1 MTASQSCKSD
11 RRARRLSTGHGPARS
26 HIMLSPQIVRQFTTF
41 DATRRSFMSR
51 FTVSQLAE
59 PAQLQSRTSP
69 VALKSL

>member
-11 RRARRLSTGHGPARS
+11 RRARQLSTGHGPARS
-26 HIMLSPQIVRQFTTF
+26 HIKLSPQIVRQFTTF